1 MKKLLFG
8 FGAAGIL
15 AAGLAAPAS
24 AADLPARTYTKAPV
38 VAPYP
43 MLDWSGFYIGAEGGG
58 GFGSD
63 SLFFPAAGTSTGR
76 FDTSGAIAGGVI
88 GYNWQAPG
96 SSWVFGVEGN
106 FDWADIGGSTIC
118 PNTAF
123 NCGTNLNEI
132 FTGTGRIGYAW
143 NSVLMYAKGGY
154 AWTNDRADVFDPAT
168 GAIGDSTGRS
178 GRDGYT
184 LGVGLEYMFAPNWS
198 AKVEYDYYNF
208 GGRTVN
214 ANTPAGAFVEPI
226 TMTNYSVNA
235 VKAGINYHFN
245 WGSPVVARY

>member
-1 MKKLLFG
+1 MNKLLLG
-8 FGAAGIL
+8 TIGIL

-24 AADLPARTYTKAPV
+24 AADLPARTYTKSPA

-43 MLDWSGFYIGAEGGG
+43 MVDWSGFYVGAEGGG

-63 SLFFPAAGTSTGR
+63 RLYFPDALSTTGR
-76 FDTSGAIAGGVI
+76 FDTSGGIAGGVI

-96 SSWVFGVEGN
+96 SNWVFGLEGN
-106 FDWADIGGSTIC
+106 FDWADISGTAVC
-118 PNTAF
+118 PNVAF
-123 NCGTNLNEI
+123 DCSTNLNKI

-143 NSVLMYAKGGY
+143 NSVLLYAKGGY
-154 AWTNDRADVFDPAT
+154 AWTSARADVVDPAS
-168 GAIGDSTGRS
+168 GAIGDSTGRV

-184 LGVGLEYMFAPNWS
+184 LGAGLEYMFAPGWS

-208 GGRTVN
+208 GATTQSG
-214 ANTPAGAFVEPI
+214 NTPAGAFVENI
-226 TMTNYSVNA
+226 TMANYSVNS